1 MIFSSYEF
9 LLIFL
14 PITLFIFHL
23 LRKYKGGFAALWF
36 VSLASC
42 FFYGY
47 WNPIYLTLLLTSMA
61 GNFFILKKIIL
72 SKKSKIYLI
81 LGIFFNL
88 CILGYFKYRN
98 FFFEN
103 VSLVIGSEY
112 SLKNI
117 FIPLGISFFTFQQIA
132 LLIDTFDKKAN
143 CKKLIEFV
151 AFVSFFPQLIAG
163 PIVLFREIGHQI
175 NLILKNRGAGLKYL
189 EIGICI
195 FSLGLFKKV
204 VLADTLA
211 IYIDNGYTL
220 VNSLTFIEAWILS
233 IGYSLQL
240 YFDFSGYSD
249 MAIGLGLMMGLSLPI
264 NFDTPFFATSMI
276 SFWKKWHIT
285 MTRFFMMYVY
295 TPIALSI
302 SRRTINKSFHVYFI
316 CSIFFPIIIT
326 FFLSGLWHGA
336 HWKFVVFGMINAVG
350 LIINYY
356 WKEIKIFSINKYFGW
371 FCTMF
376 LVMVSFIFFRSQ
388 DISQAV
394 SILKIMFSPELLILP
409 QFLSEQASHLRLPW
423 RYLAFLSSGSYTIK
437 FFMIILLSIVFLIY
451 VPDYAKKGIK
461 FKQTWKTSFFVAVMF
476 FTALSLLERPQA
488 FIYFQ
493 F

>member
-1 MIFSSYEF
+1 
-9 LLIFL
+9 
-14 PITLFIFHL
+14 
-23 LRKYKGGFAALWF
+23 
-36 VSLASC
+36 
-42 FFYGY
+42 
-47 WNPIYLTLLLTSMA
+47 MA
-61 GNFFILKKIIL
+61 GNFFILKKITL
-72 SKKSKIYLI
+72 SEKKKIYLAF
-81 LGIFFNL
+81 GIFFNL

-103 VSLVIGSEY
+103 ISLITGSEY
-112 SLKNI
+112 SLKNV

-143 CKKLIEFV
+143 CKSLTEFIT
-151 AFVSFFPQLIAG
+151 FVSFFPQLIAG

-175 NLILKNRGAGLKYL
+175 NLILKDKGVGLRYL
-189 EIGICI
+189 QIGICI

-204 VLADTLA
+204 ALADTLS
-211 IYIDNGYTL
+211 IYVDNGYRLADT
-220 VNSLTFIEAWILS
+220 LTFLEAWILS
-233 IGYSLQL
+233 ISYSLQL

-302 SRRTINKSFHVYFI
+302 SRKTINKSFYIYFF
-316 CSIFFPIIIT
+316 CSIFVPIVIT

-336 HWKFVVFGMINAVG
+336 HWKFVVFGMINAFG
-350 LIINYY
+350 LILNYY
-356 WKEIKIFSINKYFGW
+356 WREKRFFSINKYLGW
-371 FCTMF
+371 ACTMF
-376 LVMVSFIFFRSQ
+376 LVLVSFIFFRSQ
-388 DISQAV
+388 DINQAI
-394 SILKIMFSPELLILP
+394 SILKIMFSADLLILP
-409 QFLSEQASHLRLPW
+409 QFLSEVALYFELPW
-423 RYLAFLSSGSYTIK
+423 RYLTFLSSGSYTFK
-437 FFMIILLSIVFLIY
+437 FLMIILLSIIFLVYI
-451 VPDYAKKGIK
+451 PDYAKKGIQLK
-461 FKQTWKTSFFVAVMF
+461 LNWRISIFVAFMF
-476 FTALSLLERPQA
+476 FTALGLLERPQA